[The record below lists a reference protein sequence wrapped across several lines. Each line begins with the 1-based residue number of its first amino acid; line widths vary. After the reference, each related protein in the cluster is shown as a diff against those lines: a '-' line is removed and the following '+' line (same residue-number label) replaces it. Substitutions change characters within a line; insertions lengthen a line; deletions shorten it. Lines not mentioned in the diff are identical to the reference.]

1 VEAAEV
7 LVHYPSNLTD
17 TQWTVLEPLLSEPQG
32 AGRWPAIWRR
42 RILNGLLY
50 LDRTGR
56 QWRANPREFGPW
68 KPIRYCCDRWPEE
81 GTLERIHTVLRDGPC
96 ASAWSPPDAQ
106 FQNRRSRHFRLAY
119 SSVVVA
125 CRYASAGWQ
134 LTGGRWPW

>member
-1 VEAAEV
+1 MEAAEV

-17 TQWTVLEPLLSEPQG
+17 TQWTVLEPLLPGPRALGGGQQSGGG
-32 AGRWPAIWRR
+32 AFAMGCCTWIAPAA
-42 RILNGLLY
+42 
-50 LDRTGR
+50 

-68 KPIRYCCDRWPEE
+68 ETIRYCSERWTEE
-81 GTLERIHTVLRDGPC
+81 GTLERIHTVLLDGPC

-106 FQNRRSRHFRLAY
+106 FQNRRSGHFRLAY

-125 CRYASAGWQ
+125 SRYASAGWQ